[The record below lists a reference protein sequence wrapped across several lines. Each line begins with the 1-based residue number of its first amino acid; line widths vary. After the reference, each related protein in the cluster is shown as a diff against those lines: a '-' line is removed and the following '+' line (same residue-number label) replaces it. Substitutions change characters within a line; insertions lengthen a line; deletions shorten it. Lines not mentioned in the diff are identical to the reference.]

1 MPSDGVGRVCST
13 MNKNLL
19 GATTSLGRSHL
30 FVAAILSAG
39 IVMSASGFAVA
50 QAQSKNESLL
60 QTREG
65 PELAQADTGPARLQ
79 AGQHRFDIEAQ
90 SLSSALVVFSRISGV
105 DVVFDGVLPD
115 GATSAGVNGDMTAAS
130 ALDILLRQSGLA
142 WSVINQSTISIA
154 NPQQDNA
161 QSSANITEPIT
172 VTAAIRNL
180 GPNGVPDEVY
190 ETPGSIAVIT
200 QESMRKAP
208 VREVRD
214 IFNNVAGVDVSND
227 ARDPGLTVNV
237 RGQQEMGRVNV
248 NIDGARQNYNQLTH
262 GTTSRVYID
271 PALLA
276 EVEIEKSNLTQN
288 GGAGSSAGIVT
299 MRTLNTQDILDDDED
314 WGGKVNISHGN
325 NSYDF
330 AGDTSVGAR
339 VSPKFD
345 VSAAVSRKVIGN
357 YGPGSHN
364 PGLFT
369 TGNGKYYDRDS
380 SRPEYTFLRQTSGLL
395 KANVYLSEDQE
406 LNLGYVGSMSN
417 YAKTN
422 DVTNLYNDFNETRV
436 HTLTAKHNWDP
447 ESDLINLNTGMYWTR
462 TNNHQFRPA
471 RYTTSGTVSTSSFD
485 NDYTLDTFGADI
497 ANKSNF
503 VLDPVFDGTSEL
515 SFDYGTEL
523 FQDKAKTTSEL
534 GDEGGYGAAYQV
546 EGSTPGGRRDVYG
559 AYLTTTYGWNDLFTI
574 HGGLRADRYS
584 LTGDTFWCETQASSG
599 NLCEDGGTPLDIDLS
614 ENKVSP
620 SFGASITPFNGIQF
634 YANYRENLRAPTVQE
649 ALLGGDH
656 IGNVGVPFYSNANL
670 KAEESKT
677 SEVGVNLKFNDVL
690 RKGDGF
696 RAKASYYRSTIDNY
710 TTIAYVP
717 QPTLSG
723 TTTFPVINTTPKQA
737 AAIVNLTD
745 PVYIN
750 GTELELSYDA
760 DRYYLGGTFTLND
773 MDLAGNYNPYVLDTA
788 YSQYGNQTYINII
801 PLNQI
806 TISDPIYGG
815 SDQLYGIYS
824 MPKRKI
830 TLDGGFRFWDRDL
843 LMGMR
848 ATFVTPQDNFGSSK
862 GSSIVGQYFKYRVF
876 DFYSAYQVNDHVT
889 LRFAVTNML
898 DEAYV
903 QGSGGTYAPAP
914 GRTAILSLSG
924 NF

>member
-1 MPSDGVGRVCST
+1 MLSYGVGRKTANYTTISRPGVSIVAR
-13 MNKNLL
+13 LL
-19 GATTSLGRSHL
+19 VATSLTGTL
-30 FVAAILSAG
+30 FMPIAAFAQSQLEQTTQTAQ
-39 IVMSASGFAVA
+39 APNDGFALGDRQFQFDIGA
-50 QAQSKNESLL
+50 QALSGALL
-60 QTREG
+60 
-65 PELAQADTGPARLQ
+65 AY
-79 AGQHRFDIEAQ
+79 
-90 SLSSALVVFSRISGV
+90 SRVSGI
-105 DVVFDGVLPD
+105 DVVFDGSLPE
-115 GATSAGVNGDMTAAS
+115 GVMSTALSAEMTAAS
-130 ALDILLRQSGLA
+130 ALNLILSGSGLSWVA
-142 WSVINQSTISIA
+142 VNATTVSIIRSDTMLE
-154 NPQQDNA
+154 Q
-161 QSSANITEPIT
+161 ET
-172 VTAAIRNL
+172 VTVPVTVTSHQQSA
-180 GPNGVPDEVY
+180 GYNGVPDSVY
-190 ETPGSIAVIT
+190 DTPGSVAVIT

-208 VREVRD
+208 VREARE
-214 IFNNVAGVDVSND
+214 IFNQVAGVDISND

-299 MRTLNTQDILDDDED
+299 MRTLNTQDILDDGED
-314 WGGKVNISHGN
+314 WGGKINISHGN

-330 AGDTSVGAR
+330 AGDASVGAR
-339 VSPKFD
+339 ISPKLD
-345 VSAAVSRKVIGN
+345 IAAAVSRKAIGN
-357 YGPGSHN
+357 YGPGSNN

-395 KANVYLSEDQE
+395 KANIYLSEDQE
-406 LNLGYVGSMSN
+406 LNLGYVGSMSD

-422 DVTNLYNDFNETRV
+422 DVTNLYADFNETQV

-447 ESDLINLNTGMYWTR
+447 ESELINLDTGVYWTR
-462 TNNHQFRPA
+462 TDNHQFRPA
-471 RYTTSGTVSTSSFD
+471 RYTASGTVSTSSFD

-503 VLDPVFDGTSEL
+503 ELDPVFDGTSEL

-523 FQDKAKTTSEL
+523 FEDKAKTTSDL

-546 EGSTPGGRRDVYG
+546 EGSTPGGQRDVYG
-559 AYLTTTYGWNDLFTI
+559 AYLTTTYGWNDLFTV

-599 NLCEDGGTPLDIDLS
+599 NLCEDGGTPLDVDLS
-614 ENKVSP
+614 QNKVSP
-620 SFGASITPFNGIQF
+620 SFGASISPFKGIQF

-670 KAEESKT
+670 KAEESTT
-677 SEVGVNLKFNDVL
+677 SEIGVNFKFNDVL

-696 RAKASYYRSTIDNY
+696 RAKVSYYRSVIDNY

-723 TTTFPVINTTPKQA
+723 TTTAPVINTSPKTA

-773 MDLAGNYNPYVLDTA
+773 MDLEGNYNPFVLDTA
-788 YSQYGNQTYINII
+788 YSQYANQTYTNII
-801 PLNQI
+801 PLGQE
-806 TISDPIYGG
+806 TIGAPIYGA

-824 MPKRKI
+824 MPRRKI
-830 TLDGGFRFWDRDL
+830 TLDGGLRFWDRDL
-843 LMGMR
+843 VLGMR
-848 ATFVTPQDNFGSSK
+848 ATFVTPQNNFGSSNA
-862 GSSIVGQYFKYRVF
+862 SSIVGQYFKYRVF
-876 DFYSAYQVNDHVT
+876 DFYSSYQINDHVS
-889 LRFAVTNML
+889 LSFAVNNML

-903 QGSGGTYAPAP
+903 QGSGGTYSAAP
-914 GRTAILSLSG
+914 GRTAILSFSG